1 MQIKIFSCLIRSK
14 YENSHGHEDNSLSRC
29 HLFAQFYVLSNSA
42 LYEYHF
48 FIQFVLVNQI
58 VLIIIA
64 TVVMLSCSETREFR
78 IFTLFCIISY
88 YLYANFLT
96 NFVRL
101 SKRDQQM
108 LFYGERII
116 LLVYAYR
123 NVKNVLN
130 LQKIGIQDQ
139 NS

>member
-1 MQIKIFSCLIRSK
+1 MKIRTDMKIIVLLIATV
-14 YENSHGHEDNSLSRC
+14 
-29 HLFAQFYVLSNSA
+29 LFAQFQILSNSA
-42 LYEYHF
+42 FYYHHF
-48 FIQFVLVNQI
+48 FVQFVIVNQI
-58 VLIIIA
+58 ILIIIA

-96 NFVRL
+96 NFVQL
-101 SKRDQQM
+101 LKRDQQL

-130 LQKIGIQDQ
+130 LQKIGIQEQ
-139 NS
+139 SS

>member
-1 MQIKIFSCLIRSK
+1 MKIRTDMKIIVLLVATVLFTQSLI
-14 YENSHGHEDNSLSRC
+14 
-29 HLFAQFYVLSNSA
+29 LSNSTF
-42 LYEYHF
+42 YYHHF
-48 FIQFVLVNQI
+48 FVQFVIVNQI
-58 VLIIIA
+58 ILTIIA
-64 TVVMLSCSETREFR
+64 TVVMLSCAETREFR

-96 NFVRL
+96 NFVQL
-101 SKRDQQM
+101 SKRDQQL

-139 NS
+139 SS